1 MAISDRTVIMNAG
14 VIEQIGTP
22 QEAYERPQTAFVASF
37 IGRTNRLEGEVVAVE
52 QGTVRVRAGDATFVV
67 SACRAPATVGD
78 RVALF
83 IKEEHLQL
91 GERGDN
97 VLPARVISLEYRGEA
112 AVVHLESPLG
122 PLRVRA
128 SYTEMSVLSAGEQ
141 IKVSFPTDKAI
152 LFTNIVGRKHNE
164 AYSGQIEST

>member
-52 QGTVRVRAGDATFVV
+52 QGTVRVQAGDVTFVV
-67 SACRAPATVGD
+67 SACRTPVTVGD

-83 IKEEHLQL
+83 IKEEHLRL
-91 GERGDN
+91 DGRGGN
-97 VLPARVISLEYRGEA
+97 TILAKVGSLEFRGEA
-112 AVVHLESPLG
+112 TVVHMESPLG
-122 PLRVRA
+122 PLRVRVSIAEA
-128 SYTEMSVLSAGEQ
+128 SALKLDKRVE
-141 IKVSFPTDKAI
+141 VSFFPGEVDFFSSLTSPKQTA
-152 LFTNIVGRKHNE
+152 
-164 AYSGQIEST
+164 S